1 MRKVL
6 TLGLAATTAIS
17 AVAFSTA
24 ASAQSY
30 GDSYRRD
37 NDNNTAA
44 VAVIAGVVGL
54 AIGAAIAS
62 SNKNRSNSYYG
73 NQYGYGSS
81 PYYGSNAY
89 GYGQTSPY
97 YGSGSGYGYGQ
108 SPYYGSGSSYGYG
121 SSPYGGGYGY
131 QRCTTSR
138 QWDPYS
144 RRYVNRQICR

>member
-1 MRKVL
+1 MRKIL

-30 GDSYRRD
+30 NDYYRRD

-62 SNKNRSNSYYG
+62 SNKNKTNSYYG
-73 NQYGYGSS
+73 DQYGYGSS
-81 PYYGSNAY
+81 PYYGSN

-97 YGSGSGYGYGQ
+97 YGSNAYGYGQ
-108 SPYYGSGSSYGYG
+108 SPYYGSGSAYGYG
-121 SSPYGGGYGY
+121 ASPYGYG
-131 QRCTTSR
+131 QSCTTTR